1 MPIFRYKA
9 RDKAGVLVSGEIE
22 ADSSEG
28 LKESLFREGMIP
40 LAVRRKGVDI
50 SADAIRMY
58 LYRTKDE
65 DLMIFVRQFYTL
77 FKAGVSMDTI
87 FSTMSKQVSSTIL
100 RNAIIRIRS
109 DIASGATLA
118 QAFGRHPHI
127 FNELF
132 VAMLAAGEEAGILED
147 VLKQLSELI
156 QKEFEIRKSVK
167 GATLYPKII
176 MTVLIGALVF
186 LMTFVV
192 PKFTE
197 FYGRYNAELP
207 LPTMLLISFSH
218 IFRTYWYII
227 LAVVIILALAFRR
240 YISTQRGRF
249 KYDRMR
255 FDIPVFGPLNH
266 KVANARF
273 GHIMSSL
280 YRSGLAMPRCL
291 SVVANVIGN
300 EAFARQVREIRDDI
314 QKGAT
319 LSESMSRQSYFPPVV
334 VETTAV
340 GERAGALDDM
350 LATVADHFD
359 LEVAHTIK
367 NLTTLLEP
375 LLLIG
380 IFSMVA
386 FVALAIFL
394 PIWNLSRVVGGV

>member
-9 RDKAGVLVSGEIE
+9 RDKSGVLVSGEIE
-22 ADSSEG
+22 ASSSEG

-40 LAVRRKGVDI
+40 LVVRRKGAGI

-87 FSTMSKQVSSTIL
+87 FGTMSKQVSSSIL

-127 FNELF
+127 FDELF

-147 VLKQLSELI
+147 VLKQLSELL

-176 MTVLIGALVF
+176 LTVLIGAIVF
-186 LMTFVV
+186 LMSFVV

-207 LPTMLLISFSH
+207 LP
-218 IFRTYWYII
+218 Y
-227 LAVVIILALAFRR
+227 
-240 YISTQRGRF
+240 
-249 KYDRMR
+249 
-255 FDIPVFGPLNH
+255 
-266 KVANARF
+266 
-273 GHIMSSL
+273 
-280 YRSGLAMPRCL
+280 
-291 SVVANVIGN
+291 
-300 EAFARQVREIRDDI
+300 
-314 QKGAT
+314 
-319 LSESMSRQSYFPPVV
+319 
-334 VETTAV
+334 
-340 GERAGALDDM
+340 
-350 LATVADHFD
+350 
-359 LEVAHTIK
+359 
-367 NLTTLLEP
+367 
-375 LLLIG
+375 
-380 IFSMVA
+380 IFS
-386 FVALAIFL
+386 
-394 PIWNLSRVVGGV
+394 